1 MAVMKRDVNFGMF
14 VLIIAT
20 LLVFAGFTAYY
31 QTTFE
36 NLTSEYRGKIGELS
50 TVTSNLQQEKIKLN
64 QTSIQLQIKAEK
76 EKSLNEKY
84 EEMVDWKNREEAA
97 KIEFQGLF
105 TTSQS
110 NLAEAETLRDQYKGE
125 RDTFEDERD
134 TERALKNRYKGDLDS
149 CQAELATYTG

>member
-36 NLTSEYRGKIGELS
+36 NLTSEYRGKLGELS
-50 TVTSNLQQEKIKLN
+50 DVTSNLQQEKIKLN

-84 EEMVDWKNREEAA
+84 EEMVAWKDREEKS
-97 KIEFQGLF
+97 KIEFQGLY
-105 TTSQS
+105 TESQGF
-110 NLAEAETLRDQYKGE
+110 LATAEHDRDAYKAE
-125 RDTFEDERD
+125 RDTFEEERD
-134 TERALKNRYKGDLDS
+134 TERSLKVQYKGKWDNCEEELD
-149 CQAELATYTG
+149 TYTG